1 MTHKERESKQAIKC
15 LKQRLAWCN
24 RTGQGYNTTSEQ
36 YSVYPRALCD
46 ETGNPQRGVK
56 ANWTDKLGKRYS
68 STHPQVFHNNLPIGW
83 VPEAVIID
91 GMFLIQCAPLRQTST
106 ISRYAE
112 LLFNRFILHHFK
124 SGAVEVHLIFDS
136 PSMQSFNPKG
146 YERTRRD
153 SACTST
159 SNHEHI
165 TFTPLTKIPNS
176 WRSLIECRECKQSIM
191 AALSLAY
198 VQTTNLKLGAHQ
210 KLIVGGC
217 LQDTW
222 EISAEEADM
231 RIWRHAYQTK
241 ADRIFI
247 YSPDTDVYNIGL
259 PITFITSHAECIVQ
273 INLPHSN
280 EQRFVHLKNLKTAL
294 ENDPDLASIP
304 RERLPRTL
312 QMLFILSGCDYTS
325 YFTGLGKAAFLNAFY
340 QYSNFIT
347 GNKVEGSLSDNSG
360 ESETKKGF
368 LSFVRLVGTL
378 YFKKHLSAFVALMC
392 VQTPIQLFISTTGQ
406 TSEERHQQWYGNI
419 RGIVSDRICNEE
431 ERMPSYTSLWRHW
444 LRACWVAQMWQNSHK
459 VDVYNALPSPEQSG
473 WKRSSTGSYEVD
485 WDCSNFQSTVQETI
499 DFLTKGCS
507 CKKDVKKNNIA
518 VKRMAVSVV
527 LGANVKAA
535 LT

>member
-1 MTHKERESKQAIKC
+1 MHYGKNNKRCLTSYHTQAIKC

-91 GMFLIQCAPLRQTST
+91 GMFLI
-106 ISRYAE
+106 
-112 LLFNRFILHHFK
+112 
-124 SGAVEVHLIFDS
+124 VHLIFDS